1 MSLIESERA
10 RARAAVV
17 DEHIRCENSHDL
29 DALMA
34 TFGIN
39 AQYDDE
45 PWGDHRI
52 GRDGVRS
59 YYSELMRALPDLAIE
74 VKQRHVTSE
83 SVVVEVLIRGTHLDT
98 WRGLPPTGRRMEFP
112 LCGIYSFD
120 ADGKLASERIYY
132 DRGTILRQLGLF
144 HEPVR
149 GLGRIVT
156 ARPSGNHRA
165 RLPAAFVSK
174 CNRTLAIKELPN
186 PGLSGRDYTV
196 MDDSTGG

>member
-144 HEPVR
+144 HDPVR

-156 ARPSGNHRA
+156 VLGHPVTIARAYLRRLLRNTTEPSPPTSCLTRWLERT
-165 RLPAAFVSK
+165 RLY
-174 CNRTLAIKELPN
+174 
-186 PGLSGRDYTV
+186 RD
-196 MDDSTGG
+196 G